1 MNNNAP
7 FTSCLSKTSST
18 LISNAEDLDI
28 AMLMYNLVEYSAN
41 YSVTS
46 RTFCEYYR
54 DKMNDDENE
63 NTNYDFSID
72 NRKTLTNKHLS
83 IRQK

>member
-1 MNNNAP
+1 
-7 FTSCLSKTSST
+7 
-18 LISNAEDLDI
+18 
-28 AMLMYNLVEYSAN
+28 MYNLVEYSAN

-46 RTFCEYYR
+46 RTFCKYYR

>member
-7 FTSCLSKTSST
+7 FTSCLSKISST

-46 RTFCEYYR
+46 RTFCKYYR